1 MTAQKLDR
9 ATWFKGGDA
18 ECSTDA
24 VPPERAY
31 RLVLLGAPGVGKG
44 TQAELISQRLRPC
57 HLSTG
62 DVFRAA
68 KSLPASERTPAITQ
82 ALEFMKRGELVP
94 DDTVINIVR
103 ERRRCITCPAGFLL
117 DGFPRTVRQAEALA
131 TMLAQ
136 LGVKL
141 DAVLS
146 YDMPLEQVIAR
157 LSGRRTCA
165 SCKAVFHVTGRP
177 PKVPDV
183 CDNCGGQLTLRD
195 DDRPES
201 IRVRMQ
207 AYQASTAPLADYYQ
221 KAGLLVS
228 LSAEGAPEEIYQRTL
243 VALSSLQ
250 R

>member
-1 MTAQKLDR
+1 MTAQDLDR
-9 ATWFKGGDA
+9 AAWFKGA
-18 ECSTDA
+18 SVECSIDSA
-24 VPPERAY
+24 PPDRPF

-44 TQAELISQRLRPC
+44 TQAELISQRLKPC

-82 ALEFMKRGELVP
+82 ALACMQRGELVP

-103 ERRRCITCPAGFLL
+103 ERSRCMTCPAGFLL
-117 DGFPRTVRQAEALA
+117 DGFPRTVRQAEALDVLL
-131 TMLAQ
+131 TQ

-165 SCKAVFHVTGRP
+165 GCKAVFHVTGRP

-183 CDNCGGQLTLRD
+183 CDNCGGQLVLRE

-207 AYQASTAPLADYYQ
+207 AYQTSTAPLTDYYQ

-228 LSAEGAPEEIYQRTL
+228 LSAAGAPEEIYQRTAA
-243 VALSSLQ
+243 ALSSL
-250 R
+250 RR

>member
-1 MTAQKLDR
+1 
-9 ATWFKGGDA
+9 
-18 ECSTDA
+18 
-24 VPPERAY
+24 
-31 RLVLLGAPGVGKG
+31 
-44 TQAELISQRLRPC
+44 
-57 HLSTG
+57 
-62 DVFRAA
+62 VFRAA

-82 ALEFMKRGELVP
+82 ALACMQRGELVP

-103 ERRRCITCPAGFLL
+103 ERSRCLTCPAGFLL
-117 DGFPRTVRQAEALA
+117 DGFPRTVRQAEALDA
-131 TMLAQ
+131 LLTQ

-165 SCKAVFHVTGRP
+165 GCKAVFHVTGRP

-183 CDNCGGQLTLRD
+183 CDNCGGRLVLRE

-228 LSAEGAPEEIYQRTL
+228 LSAAGAPEEIYQRTAA
-243 VALSSLQ
+243 ALSCL
-250 R
+250 RR

>member
-1 MTAQKLDR
+1 MTAQDLDR
-9 ATWFKGGDA
+9 AAWFKGASA
-18 ECSTDA
+18 ECSTHSS
-24 VPPERAY
+24 PPDRPF

-82 ALEFMKRGELVP
+82 ALACMQRGELVP
-94 DDTVINIVR
+94 DDTVVNIVR
-103 ERRRCITCPAGFLL
+103 ERSRCMTCPAGFLL
-117 DGFPRTVRQAEALA
+117 DGFPRTVRQAEALDVLL
-131 TMLAQ
+131 TQ

-165 SCKAVFHVTGRP
+165 GCKAVFHVTGRP

-183 CDNCGGQLTLRD
+183 CDNCGGQLVLRE

-207 AYQASTAPLADYYQ
+207 AYQTSTAPLTDYYQ

-228 LSAEGAPEEIYQRTL
+228 LSAAGAPEEIYQRTAA
-243 VALSSLQ
+243 ALSSL
-250 R
+250 RR

>member
-1 MTAQKLDR
+1 MTAQDLDR
-9 ATWFKGGDA
+9 AAWFKGA
-18 ECSTDA
+18 SVECSIDSS
-24 VPPERAY
+24 PPDRPF

-82 ALEFMKRGELVP
+82 ALACMQRGELVP

-103 ERRRCITCPAGFLL
+103 ERSRCMTCPAGFLL
-117 DGFPRTVRQAEALA
+117 DGFPRTVRQAEALDVLL
-131 TMLAQ
+131 TQ

-165 SCKAVFHVTGRP
+165 GCKAVFHVTGRP

-183 CDNCGGQLTLRD
+183 CDNCGGQLVLRE

-207 AYQASTAPLADYYQ
+207 AYQTSTAPLTDYYQ

-228 LSAEGAPEEIYQRTL
+228 LSAAGAPEEIYQRTAA
-243 VALSSLQ
+243 ALSSL
-250 R
+250 RR